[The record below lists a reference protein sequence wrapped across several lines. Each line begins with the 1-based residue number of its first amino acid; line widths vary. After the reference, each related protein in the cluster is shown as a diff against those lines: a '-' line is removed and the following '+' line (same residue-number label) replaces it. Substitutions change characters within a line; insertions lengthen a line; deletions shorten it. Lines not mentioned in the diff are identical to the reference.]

1 MDWETLADAEKSEL
15 AGFEELVTE
24 MMEFVAKCIGEPR
37 YYQEIFVQA
46 KKLLMV
52 NVGFTF
58 LKTTAM
64 EREKMVNDSDDFVHL
79 ALDTCDKQRSGIIKT
94 QAAKI
99 LEALCDHIEGSTSF
113 LAVFAC
119 KALDWA
125 LQGKPNL
132 DTAEGEYIAVLQQVK
147 DSVFLRNYSPEE
159 IADCCMMALT
169 MVSYIIPKRPD
180 LVRIFDETMY
190 RNFDKM
196 TAKET
201 ILLRSRLCL
210 LLGYYADMVF
220 MKAPAASS

>member
-1 MDWETLADAEKSEL
+1 
-15 AGFEELVTE
+15 
-24 MMEFVAKCIGEPR
+24 
-37 YYQEIFVQA
+37 
-46 KKLLMV
+46 MV
-52 NVGFTF
+52 NIGFTF
-58 LKTTAM
+58 LKTTAK
-64 EREKMVNDSDDFVHL
+64 ERESMINDSDDFVHL

-99 LEALCDHIEGSTSF
+99 LESMCDSIEGSTSF

-119 KALDWA
+119 KSLDWA

-132 DTAEGEYIAVLQQVK
+132 ENAQGEYVMLLQSMK
-147 DSVFLRNYSPEE
+147 DSVFLANYSPEE
-159 IADCCMMALT
+159 IADCSMMALT

-190 RNFDKM
+190 NNYDKM

-201 ILLRSRLCL
+201 ILLRARLCL

-220 MKAPAASS
+220 